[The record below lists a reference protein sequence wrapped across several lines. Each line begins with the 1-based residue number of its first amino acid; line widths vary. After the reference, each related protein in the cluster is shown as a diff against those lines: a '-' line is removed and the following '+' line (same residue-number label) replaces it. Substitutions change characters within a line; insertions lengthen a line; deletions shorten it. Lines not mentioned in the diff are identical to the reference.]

1 MNREVEYRVW
11 VLDKMYYPTT
21 FSFDKSYDGKTRIA
35 FQPEDSGG
43 GTVVSEDFMEFSGK
57 IDTDKNKIFEDDFI
71 KDPGGNIGL
80 VEWNNDHAQFLVN
93 FGSETQEL
101 LEVEKWGKVIG
112 NKWQNP
118 EWLKENKNVT
128 N

>member
-1 MNREVEYRVW
+1 MENKRWFVTVDWCNKGHRGIFCSKEGG
-11 VLDKMYYPTT
+11 
-21 FSFDKSYDGKTRIA
+21 SF
-35 FQPEDSGG
+35 
-43 GTVVSEDFMEFSGK
+43 
-57 IDTDKNKIFEDDFI
+57 N
-71 KDPGGNIGL
+71 
-80 VEWNNDHAQFLVN
+80 
-93 FGSETQEL
+93 SETQEL